1 MLKALSKKKVRMLAV
16 AMSCS
21 FAFTVASPALNVYAE
36 ESLEDVTS
44 SVETNQF
51 DVDASQAISEI
62 DSVGVEKVVSEDAP
76 STSNIRLLKA
86 AAYKNKTYS
95 YKRGGFA
102 AWCRDNISYRYN
114 GTTVAENS
122 KWQETGYLFPNII
135 SKKGIKL
142 IATGTGYRDYRGTKT
157 YKIGTPSP
165 WGDVAFSAFD
175 KTDQYRVKSNGS
187 GYLK

>member
-1 MLKALSKKKVRMLAV
+1 MLKVLSKKKVKMLAI

-21 FAFTVASPALNVYAE
+21 FAFTVASPSLNAYAE
-36 ESLEDVTS
+36 ENLEDVML

-51 DVDASQAISEI
+51 EVDASQAISEI
-62 DSVGVEKVVSEDAP
+62 DSVGIEEVVSEDAP
-76 STSNIRLLKA
+76 NTSNVQLLKA

-122 KWQETGYLFPNII
+122 KWQEAGYLFPNII

-142 IATGTGYRDYRGTKT
+142 VATGTGYRDYRGTKT